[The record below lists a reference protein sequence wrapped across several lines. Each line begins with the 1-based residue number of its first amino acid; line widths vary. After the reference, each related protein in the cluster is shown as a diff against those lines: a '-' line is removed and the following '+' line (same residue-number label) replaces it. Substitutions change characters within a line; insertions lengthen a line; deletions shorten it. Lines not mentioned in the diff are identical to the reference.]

1 MCNSISF
8 SGDSLQG
15 ATSIAIARTTSRVA
29 GATFARNCTA
39 KEFFLGEETET
50 WDQIML
56 GTSSIQTQNPRFPE
70 NKYDRDSVYCQIDQ
84 RT

>member
-39 KEFFLGEETET
+39 KEFFGRGDGDLG
-50 WDQIML
+50 
-56 GTSSIQTQNPRFPE
+56 SNNAR
-70 NKYDRDSVYCQIDQ
+70 Y
-84 RT
+84 